1 MRLLIKLYLWVSSKS
16 SSGFVFKG
24 DLTSGSLGFA
34 IPIYI
39 LMIAVAHP
47 IEKIFR
53 IDIFRRR
60 IIEYILEFSSI
71 KDYTLQILFD
81 KRSYNRIIK
90 NLEGFFK
97 NDYITEKDYRWI
109 IDEIE
114 CRMNKIE
121 SNQNKMSQLFRHIF
135 CKQYI

>member
-1 MRLLIKLYLWVSSKS
+1 MNVISRRSNDMSDIALQAEIIMGILSGNYTKTIMELNLKGIGNDDIK
-16 SSGFVFKG
+16 
-24 DLTSGSLGFA
+24 
-34 IPIYI
+34 P
-39 LMIAVAHP
+39 
-47 IEKIFR
+47 IFR

-60 IIEYILEFSSI
+60 IIEYILEFSFI
-71 KDYTLQILFD
+71 KDYNLQIFLD
-81 KRSYNRIIK
+81 KRSYNRIIE

-121 SNQNKMSQLFRHIF
+121 SKQNKMSQLFRHIF

>member
-1 MRLLIKLYLWVSSKS
+1 MSDIALQAEIIMGILSGNYTKTIMELNLKGIGNDDIKQ
-16 SSGFVFKG
+16 
-24 DLTSGSLGFA
+24 
-34 IPIYI
+34 
-39 LMIAVAHP
+39 
-47 IEKIFR
+47 IFR

-60 IIEYILEFSSI
+60 IIEYILEFSFI
-71 KDYTLQILFD
+71 KDYNLQIFLD
-81 KRSYNRIIK
+81 KRSYNRIIE

-121 SNQNKMSQLFRHIF
+121 SKQNKMSQLFRHIF

>member
-1 MRLLIKLYLWVSSKS
+1 MTDIALQTEIIMGILSGNYTKTIMELNLKGIGNDDIK
-16 SSGFVFKG
+16 
-24 DLTSGSLGFA
+24 
-34 IPIYI
+34 P
-39 LMIAVAHP
+39 
-47 IEKIFR
+47 IFR

>member
-1 MRLLIKLYLWVSSKS
+1 MSDIALQTEIIMGILSGNYTKTIMELNLKGIGNDDIKQ
-16 SSGFVFKG
+16 
-24 DLTSGSLGFA
+24 
-34 IPIYI
+34 
-39 LMIAVAHP
+39 
-47 IEKIFR
+47 IFR

-60 IIEYILEFSSI
+60 IIEYILEFSFI
-71 KDYTLQILFD
+71 KDYNLQILLD
-81 KRSYNRIIK
+81 KRSYNRIIE

-121 SNQNKMSQLFRHIF
+121 SKQNKMSQLFRHIL
-135 CKQYI
+135 CK

>member
-1 MRLLIKLYLWVSSKS
+1 MTDIALQTEIIMGILSGNYTKTIMELNLKGIGNDDIK
-16 SSGFVFKG
+16 
-24 DLTSGSLGFA
+24 
-34 IPIYI
+34 P
-39 LMIAVAHP
+39 
-47 IEKIFR
+47 IFR

-135 CKQYI
+135 CK

>member
-1 MRLLIKLYLWVSSKS
+1 MNVISRRSNDMSDISLQTEIIMGILSGNYTKTIMELNLKGIGNDDIKQ
-16 SSGFVFKG
+16 
-24 DLTSGSLGFA
+24 
-34 IPIYI
+34 
-39 LMIAVAHP
+39 
-47 IEKIFR
+47 IFR

-60 IIEYILEFSSI
+60 IIEYILEFSFI
-71 KDYTLQILFD
+71 KDYNLQIFLD
-81 KRSYNRIIK
+81 KRSYNRIIE

-121 SNQNKMSQLFRHIF
+121 SKQNKMSQLFRHIF
-135 CKQYI
+135 CK